1 MDWFMIWLNGFSLAA
16 QGLLHMAFLCRLTGQ
31 RGRAWQFALY
41 LLLLSALGTA
51 QFYVELGPR
60 SNIIRVGEEKSN
72 HF

>member
-41 LLLLSALGTA
+41 LLLLSGIEAAFSAAGWGAPAAMAEALPISA
-51 QFYVELGPR
+51 
-60 SNIIRVGEEKSN
+60 
-72 HF
+72 